1 MLGTTKNRG
10 IAGTTLPSLTAW
22 QSMVSCPK
30 SYALRDAAQSG
41 DAYGLHFLCLSGEL
55 FLYRRPV
62 DGVHGAPGD

>member
-10 IAGTTLPSLTAW
+10 IAGTTLPSLTVW
-22 QSMVSCPK
+22 QSMVSWPK

-41 DAYGLHFLCLSGEL
+41 DGKGLLFLCLSGEL
-55 FLYRRPV
+55 LLYRRSV